1 MIRLKVTTIAVL
13 SEDIAK
19 IYKNK
24 IHRVLQ
30 KILSDRK
37 LQFTS
42 KFMKDLTKALE
53 TKQTLCIAYYPQI
66 DGQMERINQKVE
78 AFLQQ
83 YMNYQQDD

>member
-1 MIRLKVTTIAVL
+1 MIRLKVTTTAVL
-13 SEDIAK
+13 SENIA
-19 IYKNK
+19 K

-53 TKQTLCIAYYPQI
+53 TKQILYIAYYLQMN
-66 DGQMERINQKVE
+66 GQMERINQKVE